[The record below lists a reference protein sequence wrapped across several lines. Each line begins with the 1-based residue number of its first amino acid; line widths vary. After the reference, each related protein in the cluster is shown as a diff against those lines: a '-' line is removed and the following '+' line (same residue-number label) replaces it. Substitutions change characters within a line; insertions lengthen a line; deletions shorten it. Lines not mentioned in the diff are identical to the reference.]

1 MHFHRNF
8 VLGDWSQ
15 RNEGTLGEIKAQ
27 MAEFISDQSANGW
40 NRNLKADQA
49 SSSSTGKALNMQKIC
64 GVIVKLN
71 VKRIPWLI
79 NYTDKTK
86 PMKTDRGRVHKYAV
100 PVDILMD
107 IWKSQQTNCPTTLRI
122 SPNENILWLIVKY
135 PADQLYCK
143 KAKQNIEAI
152 LSDYEYFANGS
163 PEDREFGVNPYEQEN
178 DFSV

>member
-1 MHFHRNF
+1 
-8 VLGDWSQ
+8 
-15 RNEGTLGEIKAQ
+15 
-27 MAEFISDQSANGW
+27 
-40 NRNLKADQA
+40 
-49 SSSSTGKALNMQKIC
+49 
-64 GVIVKLN
+64 
-71 VKRIPWLI
+71 
-79 NYTDKTK
+79 
-86 PMKTDRGRVHKYAV
+86 MKTDRGVSVHKYAV
-100 PVDILMD
+100 PVDVLMD
-107 IWKSQQTNCPTTLRI
+107 ILKIATANQLPNYIDGI